1 MALGSTYNNNP
12 GRDEPFSPTVYS
24 PYRLNNGES
33 KLDPTCITFSFWK
46 NSLKIGICPR
56 RNSGSDDVS
65 FDMDSGVFIYLNHT
79 KARILADE
87 LRLFI
92 QDTKAHSGC
101 GVPSGKQGII
111 TFHDGSEFGATNPII
126 CIRKVDDN
134 GNIDTSFAYE
144 VKGDD
149 YYFSIRNYKEGSD
162 FTKEFESYRNLEL
175 LQILTLLEEYY
186 KAQTQAIAATVAT
199 QQSFSFDRLQ
209 TRLNAVAE
217 KLGIEIYNGG
227 NRRGGYSSSSNFFNR
242 SNGNS
247 GAPSSG
253 SPATGGAFEQASM
266 DDLY

>member
-12 GRDEPFSPTVYS
+12 GRDEPFTPTVYS

-56 RNSGSDDVS
+56 KNNSDEMS
-65 FDMDSGVFIYLNHT
+65 FDMDGGVFIYLNHT
-79 KARILADE
+79 KARILSEE
-87 LRLFI
+87 LKLFI
-92 QDTKAHSGC
+92 ADPKGHSGC

-111 TFHDGSEFGATNPII
+111 TFHDGSEFGAKNPVV

-134 GNIDTSFAYE
+134 GNVDTSFAYE

-162 FTKEFESYRNLEL
+162 FTKEFESYNNLEL

-186 KAQTQAIAATVAT
+186 RAQTQAIAATVAT
-199 QQSFSFDRLQ
+199 QQAYSLDRIQ

-217 KLGIEIYNGG
+217 KLGLEIYNGG
-227 NRRGGYSSSSNFFNR
+227 NRRGGYSSSSSFFNR
-242 SNGNS
+242 SNGN
-247 GAPSSG
+247 GGSSTASTG
-253 SPATGGAFEQASM
+253 SAFETASM
-266 DDLY
+266 DDIY